1 MQLVIKRAFD
11 TGTKHEKESI
21 KKFLGTTGNGA
32 EEFMEI
38 LSILRKQEVPQY
50 GISEIKRLKDNAWKS
65 FESLTMKDPYKSRI
79 IEFIDRLIKIN

>member
-1 MQLVIKRAFD
+1 
-11 TGTKHEKESI
+11 
-21 KKFLGTTGNGA
+21 
-32 EEFMEI
+32 MEI

-65 FESLTMKDPYKSRI
+65 FKSLTMKDPYKSRI